1 MAKARSIRIGAK
13 LQHNLWQKTVN
24 TAVYLYN
31 RTLRYANDWQT
42 LYKRFY
48 TYLGQQEGTGNTA
61 RKPQLAHL
69 KAYGYRAYAMTKNAQ
84 LKRKQLLKL
93 DSQAHI
99 SYLVGYDSMNIYKI
113 WVLY

>member
-1 MAKARSIRIGAK
+1 MLEQGISFKPSALDTHDQNGRAKRLEGVIMAKARSMRIRAK
-13 LQHNLWQKTVN
+13 LLYDLWQETVN

-61 RKPQLAHL
+61 RKPQLAHRRRMAAEHML
-69 KAYGYRAYAMTKNAQ
+69 
-84 LKRKQLLKL
+84 
-93 DSQAHI
+93 
-99 SYLVGYDSMNIYKI
+99 
-113 WVLY
+113 